1 MKTLII
7 IQTLSKIGR
16 ILSKIVF
23 VCCVVAFSVCAVS
36 LALLPFG
43 FEMIEIGDVTIKG
56 LLNRFGDSEVSISL
70 IYATVSSAMI
80 VCAGE
85 AVVSKFA
92 ECYFKRELNDGT
104 PFNLEGA
111 GQLMRLGIISIC
123 VSIGAEV
130 LAAIV
135 SDVIFKYGGDTLV
148 ADYGDISFGGNISIG
163 IMLIVMSLLC
173 RYGVERELAAHDK
186 NDGENA

>member
-1 MKTLII
+1 MKTLNI

-23 VCCVVAFSVCAVS
+23 VCCVVAFCMCAVS

-43 FEMIEIGDVTIKG
+43 FEMIELGGVTING
-56 LLNRFGDSEVSISL
+56 LLSRFGDSEVSVSF
-70 IYATVSSAMI
+70 IYAAVSSAMI

-92 ECYFKRELNDGT
+92 ECYFKREVNDGT
-104 PFNLEGA
+104 PFTIEGA
-111 GQLMRLGIISIC
+111 GQLMRLGIISIS

-135 SDVIFKYGGDTLV
+135 SDVIFKYGGDTLA

-163 IMLIVMSLLC
+163 IMFIVMSLLC
-173 RYGVERELAAHDK
+173 RYGAERELAAHDK

>member
-1 MKTLII
+1 MKTLNI

-43 FEMIEIGDVTIKG
+43 FEMLEVGDVTIKG
-56 LLNRFGDSEVSISL
+56 LLSRFGGSEVSISL